1 MVVEIT
7 SVLVALIT
15 GLASV
20 GTAYCWGY
28 VPKRRKEKI
37 RQLQKELLEAYQ
49 NLFNLIE
56 VEKSLEA
63 ESGISKPEARAGLPF
78 TRKQEPARIKKRIAE
93 LESML
98 K

>member
-20 GTAYCWGY
+20 GTAYFWGY
-28 VPKRRKEKI
+28 VPKRREEKI

-49 NLFNLIE
+49 N
-56 VEKSLEA
+56 SL
-63 ESGISKPEARAGLPF
+63 R
-78 TRKQEPARIKKRIAE
+78 
-93 LESML
+93 
-98 K
+98 